1 MMISRLA
8 DTTTSATLPVT
19 PGTASEVYETEIALR
34 FWSKLIL
41 LTRARVMTTKFERDL
56 ALLRKNCEVDR
67 CPSR

>member
-1 MMISRLA
+1 MISRLA
-8 DTTTSATLPVT
+8 DTIMSATLTVT

-34 FWSKLIL
+34 FLSKLIF
-41 LTRARVMTTKFERDL
+41 LTRAKVMTTKFVRDL